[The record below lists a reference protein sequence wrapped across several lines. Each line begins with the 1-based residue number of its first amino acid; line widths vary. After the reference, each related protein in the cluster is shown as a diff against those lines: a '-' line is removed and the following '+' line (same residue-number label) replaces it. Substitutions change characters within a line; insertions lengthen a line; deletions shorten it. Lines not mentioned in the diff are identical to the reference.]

1 MPDQKLGIAVGADV
15 LEKGPG
21 DLAEVD
27 VWACQ
32 HGAGVRERK
41 GDQPWAGQREAN
53 RNRGDSGQ
61 ELTVGVAERQN
72 ERLEAVTVGQQSGP
86 LGEVERRGFRVR
98 RGEFAPSGVF

>member
-41 GDQPWAGQREAN
+41 ETS
-53 RNRGDSGQ
+53 RGRASGRRTA
-61 ELTVGVAERQN
+61 TVGTPARSSPSVS
-72 ERLEAVTVGQQSGP
+72 QSA
-86 LGEVERRGFRVR
+86 RTNASKR
-98 RGEFAPSGVF
+98 